1 MTKLIYA
8 LSGPNLNLLGKR
20 EPHIYGT
27 DTLESIHERM
37 RSCASDVK
45 IEARQSN
52 HEGTLVDLIQEAG
65 DKADALILNAG
76 GYTHTSVALHDALR
90 SLNIPVIEV
99 HLSNPSARESF
110 RQVNFISPV
119 ASATIAGIGAF
130 GYELA
135 VNAAIHLI
143 ERNNN

>member
-37 RSCASDVK
+37 RSCAGDVK

-90 SLNIPVIEV
+90 SLNIPVVEV